1 MNNDKYSYYNFM
13 RVKNQIIDE
22 FLNEYGYIWKAV
34 PNIYKLI
41 QRLAE
46 NLDDKFIEIQKG
58 VFVNK
63 TAKIS
68 KDATIVGPCIIDAG
82 AEIRPNA
89 YIRENVFIGKY
100 TTIGNSSEIKNSII
114 LDNAEIPHFN
124 YVGDSILGNFSHLGA
139 GAIISNFRQDRN
151 NIKIHLNDNTV
162 IDSGIQKLG
171 AILSDHVE
179 IGSNAVINPGTI
191 IGKNSRIYPLT
202 QTRGEIPADHIL
214 KNDNK
219 LYPIVSK

>member
-1 MNNDKYSYYNFM
+1 MNNKKYFYDNFM
-13 RVKNQIIDE
+13 RANNQIIDE
-22 FLNEYGYIWKAV
+22 FLNEYDYIWKAV

-41 QRLAE
+41 PEIAKK
-46 NLDDKFIEIQKG
+46 LDDNFIEIQTG
-58 VFVNK
+58 VFVEK

-68 KDATIVGPCIIDAG
+68 QKATIIGPCIIDAG

-89 YIRENVFIGKY
+89 YIRESVYIGKS
-100 TTIGNSSEIKNSII
+100 TIIGNSSEIKNSII

-124 YVGDSILGNFSHLGA
+124 YVGDSILGNFAHLGA

-151 NIKIHLNDNTV
+151 NIKIRLNDNIV

-202 QTRGEIPADHIL
+202 QTRGEIPANHIL